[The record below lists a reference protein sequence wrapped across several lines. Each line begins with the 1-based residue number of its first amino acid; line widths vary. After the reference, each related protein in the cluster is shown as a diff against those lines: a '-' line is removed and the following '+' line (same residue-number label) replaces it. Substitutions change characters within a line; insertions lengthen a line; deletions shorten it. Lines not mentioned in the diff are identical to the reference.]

1 MCGKSQLYNQTD
13 KGWEAARGLT
23 IRHHMLSQ
31 HLANAPPPATHL
43 PHVHHHPALGRVE
56 AQRDLVMPW
65 PVAIDPG
72 DGVNA
77 GQRLCMQGKGL
88 LSAPARVLLWRVA
101 AGRACEYLWR
111 APGVSFSSSQD
122 PRPTPEC
129 GPPPMLPWGGACHRT
144 QHPPAPAVVCID
156 SLVDRQATSKKKSS
170 ALGTQVC
177 SLKHQP
183 ATCRAHRAAVA
194 PSTSTLGAASGASC

>member
-77 GQRLCMQGKGL
+77 GQRLCMQRKGL
-88 LSAPARVLLWRVA
+88 LSAPARVLLRRVA
-101 AGRACEYLWR
+101 AGRACETCGGRLVS
-111 APGVSFSSSQD
+111 AFLHPKIPG
-122 PRPTPEC
+122 PRRSVDRHPC
-129 GPPPMLPWGGACHRT
+129 CRGGGPATAHSIHPHLRLSASTHWSTARPPQKRS
-144 QHPPAPAVVCID
+144 PAPWAP
-156 SLVDRQATSKKKSS
+156 RS
-170 ALGTQVC
+170 A
-177 SLKHQP
+177 P
-183 ATCRAHRAAVA
+183 
-194 PSTSTLGAASGASC
+194 